1 MRCESPPPQSPGGGA
16 PRPARAATAA
26 RRWLPWEALTSRPGS
41 SCLPLQSPGTTGSG
55 SPAAPFSLALPR
67 QGEETPWVRC
77 CSSESAAPQGRSPF
91 PFAPPAAPGHGLS
104 SRNRPAPRYPS
115 CAPAEA
121 VATQGLP
128 MLWERSRPPAAHCQQ
143 HRFSRGNSLLLQL
156 TSTASPHLCPG
167 HHTLFAPS
175 TKSEGFE
182 SQPGRNRKAA
192 GEHREGRGIF
202 RVFMGVKMVSQK
214 AATQPLLLCEI
225 LEARLEAAPWQ
236 GAQWVPAAVAQHVKL
251 PALAV
256 PAAVA
261 GASLPSLLS
270 LLAHQTSAASSK
282 TRAFPILPASSPR
295 AGAGQKCCLQ
305 QVINPPPHSSQ
316 EQAAPASAGIRG
328 HSPGTEKGTPVPS
341 LAGRS

>member
-1 MRCESPPPQSPGGGA
+1 MAALGGA
-16 PRPARAATAA
+16 YLPPGQLLLALAEPRCNRQ
-26 RRWLPWEALTSRPGS
+26 RLPSSALQP
-41 SCLPLQSPGTTGSG
+41 
-55 SPAAPFSLALPR
+55 SPAPAGRGNTRGAL
-67 QGEETPWVRC
+67 

-128 MLWERSRPPAAHCQQ
+128 MLWEQARPPAAHCQQ

-202 RVFMGVKMVSQK
+202 RVFMGVKMASQK

-282 TRAFPILPASSPR
+282 TRAFPILPASSPS
-295 AGAGQKCCLQ
+295 AGAGQKCCSQ